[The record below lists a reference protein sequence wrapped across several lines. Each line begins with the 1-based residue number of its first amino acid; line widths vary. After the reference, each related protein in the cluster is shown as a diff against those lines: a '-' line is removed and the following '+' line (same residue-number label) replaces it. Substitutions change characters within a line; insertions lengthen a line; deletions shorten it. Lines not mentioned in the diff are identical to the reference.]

1 MTIEIEVLSE
11 LYMIM
16 KQYVVTK
23 DRQECADNV
32 MSSMVDMLDDES
44 IQTFGDTDQF
54 LRRSLKEY
62 FDNRESDDEDG
73 EEE

>member
-32 MSSMVDMLDDES
+32 MSGMVDMLDDES

-62 FDNRESDDEDG
+62 FDNQESDDEDG